1 MCVRHVEERGIDRV
15 AVREVLGEVRR
26 DVDGAFTC
34 RLDTPQQRHAVSGK
48 AAEVDG
54 VSTIGASDDWMYP
67 DRSTLLRRHLKQT
80 QRIEPPCQIAPA
92 VSARQPGVA
101 AHPEIGPT
109 SRTKQIL
116 RHF

>member
-67 DRSTLLRRHLKQT
+67 DRSTLLRRHRKQT
-80 QRIEPPCQIAPA
+80 KRIQPPCQTAPA
-92 VSARQPGVA
+92 ESGRPADVPAPPS
-101 AHPEIGPT
+101 E
-109 SRTKQIL
+109 
-116 RHF
+116 

>member
-54 VSTIGASDDWMYP
+54 VSTIGARDDWMYP

-80 QRIEPPCQIAPA
+80 QRIEAPCQIAPA
-92 VSARQPGVA
+92 GSARQPCEA
-101 AHPEIGPT
+101 AGQAVDPT
-109 SRTKQIL
+109 TCTMPFL
-116 RHF
+116 GH